1 MSGTDT
7 ENAQSYVLL
16 QIGERS
22 FAFPAPE
29 GSELAPPVRLHQF
42 PHNSPL
48 VSGIIVRRGRLV
60 PVYDVCPLLTG
71 KNSPSHQFY
80 LVARRHF
87 GSTSEPAAI
96 PVNGDSEL
104 VTADAVQVTGPKYV
118 SGMLMIGE
126 ESIGVLGLELV
137 GPRETHE
144 GTHPDYARLSQ

>member
-16 QIGERS
+16 QIGERR
-22 FAFPAPE
+22 FALPAAE
-29 GSELAPPVRLHQF
+29 VSELAPPVRLHQF

-71 KNSPSHQFY
+71 KNSPTHQFY

-87 GSTSEPAAI
+87 GSASEPAAI

-104 VTADAVQVTGPKYV
+104 VTAHTVQVTSPAYV
-118 SGMLMIGE
+118 SGRLMHGG
-126 ESIGVLGLELV
+126 ESIEVLDLDRLVAFESREKNQVNCAELN
-137 GPRETHE
+137 
-144 GTHPDYARLSQ
+144 S

>member
-1 MSGTDT
+1 MSAANTK
-7 ENAQSYVLL
+7 SYVLL
-16 QIGERS
+16 RIGDRR
-22 FAFPAPE
+22 FALPSAE
-29 GSELAPPVRLHQF
+29 VSELAPPLRLHQF

-87 GSTSEPAAI
+87 GSASEPAAI

-104 VTADAVQVTGPKYV
+104 VTADAVQVTSPKYV
-118 SGMLMIGE
+118 SGVLMIGE
-126 ESIGVLGLELV
+126 ESIEVLDLDSLV
-137 GPRETHE
+137 APESHE
-144 GTHPDYARLSQ
+144 NNRLDYARLNQ

>member
-1 MSGTDT
+1 MSAANTK
-7 ENAQSYVLL
+7 SYVLL
-16 QIGERS
+16 RIGDRR
-22 FAFPAPE
+22 FALPSAE
-29 GSELAPPVRLHQF
+29 VSELAPPVRLHQF

-87 GSTSEPAAI
+87 GSASEPAAI

-104 VTADAVQVTGPKYV
+104 VTADAVQVTSPKYV

-126 ESIGVLGLELV
+126 ESIEVLDLDSLV
-137 GPRETHE
+137 APESHKNN
-144 GTHPDYARLSQ
+144 HLDYARLNQ

>member
-1 MSGTDT
+1 MSAA
-7 ENAQSYVLL
+7 NAKSYVLL
-16 QIGERS
+16 QIGNRR
-22 FAFPAPE
+22 FALPSTE
-29 GSELAPPVRLHQF
+29 VSELAPPVRLHQF

-87 GSTSEPAAI
+87 GSASEPAAI

-104 VTADAVQVTGPKYV
+104 VTADAVQVTSPKYV

-126 ESIGVLGLELV
+126 ESIEVLDLDSLV
-137 GPRETHE
+137 AAESQESNHL
-144 GTHPDYARLSQ
+144 DYARLNQ

>member
-7 ENAQSYVLL
+7 GNAQSYVLL
-16 QIGERS
+16 QIGDRR
-22 FAFPAPE
+22 FALPASE
-29 GSELAPPVRLHQF
+29 VSELAPPVRLHQF

-71 KNSPSHQFY
+71 KDSPSHQFY

-87 GSTSEPAAI
+87 GSASEPAAI

-104 VTADAVQVTGPKYV
+104 VTADTVQVTSPVYV
-118 SGMLMIGE
+118 SGRLIHGG
-126 ESIGVLGLELV
+126 ESIEVLDLDRLVAFESREAGLN
-137 GPRETHE
+137 
-144 GTHPDYARLSQ
+144 S

>member
-1 MSGTDT
+1 MSVA
-7 ENAQSYVLL
+7 NAKSYVLL
-16 QIGERS
+16 QIGNRR
-22 FAFPAPE
+22 FALPSAE
-29 GSELAPPVRLHQF
+29 VSELAPPVRLHQF

-87 GSTSEPAAI
+87 GSATEPAAI

-104 VTADAVQVTGPKYV
+104 VTADAVQVTSPKYV

-126 ESIGVLGLELV
+126 ESIEVLDLDSLV
-137 GPRETHE
+137 ASESHE
-144 GTHPDYARLSQ
+144 NNQLDYAGLNQ

>member
-1 MSGTDT
+1 M
-7 ENAQSYVLL
+7 NAANAKSYVLL
-16 QIGERS
+16 QIGDRR
-22 FAFPAPE
+22 FALPSAE
-29 GSELAPPVRLHQF
+29 VSELAPPVRLHQF

-80 LVARRHF
+80 LVAQRHF
-87 GSTSEPAAI
+87 GSASEPAAI

-104 VTADAVQVTGPKYV
+104 VTADAVQVTSPKYV

-126 ESIGVLGLELV
+126 ESIEVLDLDSLV
-137 GPRETHE
+137 AAESHE
-144 GTHPDYARLSQ
+144 NNHVDDARLSR

>member
-1 MSGTDT
+1 MTVA
-7 ENAQSYVLL
+7 NAKSYVLL
-16 QIGERS
+16 QIGNRR
-22 FAFPAPE
+22 FALPSAE
-29 GSELAPPVRLHQF
+29 VSELAPPVRLHQF

-87 GSTSEPAAI
+87 GSASEPAAI

-104 VTADAVQVTGPKYV
+104 VTADAVQVTSPKYV
-118 SGMLMIGE
+118 SGILMIGE
-126 ESIGVLGLELV
+126 ESIEVLDIDSLV
-137 GPRETHE
+137 AAESHE
-144 GTHPDYARLSQ
+144 NGRLDRARLGQ

>member
-1 MSGTDT
+1 MSAASTK
-7 ENAQSYVLL
+7 SYVLL
-16 QIGERS
+16 RIGDRR
-22 FAFPAPE
+22 FALPSAE
-29 GSELAPPVRLHQF
+29 VSELAPPVRLHQF

-87 GSTSEPAAI
+87 GSASEPAAI

-104 VTADAVQVTGPKYV
+104 VTADAVQVTSPKYV

-126 ESIGVLGLELV
+126 ESIEVLDLDSLV
-137 GPRETHE
+137 APEPHE
-144 GTHPDYARLSQ
+144 NNRLDYARLNP

>member
-1 MSGTDT
+1 MSAA
-7 ENAQSYVLL
+7 NAKSYVLL
-16 QIGERS
+16 QIGDRR
-22 FAFPAPE
+22 FALPSAE
-29 GSELAPPVRLHQF
+29 VSELAPPVRLHQF

-87 GSTSEPAAI
+87 GSATEPAAI

-104 VTADAVQVTGPKYV
+104 VTADAVQVTSPNYV
-118 SGMLMIGE
+118 SGILMIGE
-126 ESIGVLGLELV
+126 ESIEVLDLDSLV
-137 GPRETHE
+137 AAESHE
-144 GTHPDYARLSQ
+144 NNHLDYARLGQ

>member
-1 MSGTDT
+1 MSAANTK
-7 ENAQSYVLL
+7 SYVLL
-16 QIGERS
+16 RIGDRR
-22 FAFPAPE
+22 FALPSAE
-29 GSELAPPVRLHQF
+29 VSELAPPVRLHQF

-87 GSTSEPAAI
+87 GSASEPAAI

-104 VTADAVQVTGPKYV
+104 VTADAVQVTSPKYV

-126 ESIGVLGLELV
+126 ESIEVLNLDSLV
-137 GPRETHE
+137 APESHE
-144 GTHPDYARLSQ
+144 NNRLDYARLNP

>member
-1 MSGTDT
+1 MSAANTK
-7 ENAQSYVLL
+7 SYVLL
-16 QIGERS
+16 RS
-22 FAFPAPE
+22 GDRRFASPSAE
-29 GSELAPPVRLHQF
+29 VSELAPPLRLHQF

-87 GSTSEPAAI
+87 GSASEPAAI

-104 VTADAVQVTGPKYV
+104 VTADAVQVTSPKYV
-118 SGMLMIGE
+118 SGVLMIGE
-126 ESIGVLGLELV
+126 ESIEVLDLDSLV
-137 GPRETHE
+137 APESHE
-144 GTHPDYARLSQ
+144 NNRLDYARLNP

>member
-1 MSGTDT
+1 MSVA
-7 ENAQSYVLL
+7 NAKSYVLL
-16 QIGERS
+16 QIGNRR
-22 FAFPAPE
+22 FALPSAE
-29 GSELAPPVRLHQF
+29 VSELAPPVRLHQF

-87 GSTSEPAAI
+87 GSASEPAAI

-104 VTADAVQVTGPKYV
+104 VTADAVQVTSPKYV

-126 ESIGVLGLELV
+126 ESIEVLDLDSLLASES
-137 GPRETHE
+137 HE
-144 GTHPDYARLSQ
+144 NNCLDYAGPGQ

>member
-1 MSGTDT
+1 MSVA
-7 ENAQSYVLL
+7 NAKSYVLL
-16 QIGERS
+16 QIGDRR
-22 FAFPAPE
+22 FALPSAE
-29 GSELAPPVRLHQF
+29 VSELAPPVRLHQF

-87 GSTSEPAAI
+87 GSASEPAAI

-104 VTADAVQVTGPKYV
+104 VTADAVQVTSPKYV

-126 ESIGVLGLELV
+126 ESIEILDLDSLV
-137 GPRETHE
+137 AEESHE
-144 GTHPDYARLSQ
+144 NNRLDYARLGQ

>member
-1 MSGTDT
+1 MSAANTK
-7 ENAQSYVLL
+7 SYVLL
-16 QIGERS
+16 RIGDRR
-22 FAFPAPE
+22 FALPSAE
-29 GSELAPPVRLHQF
+29 VSELAPPLRLHQF

-87 GSTSEPAAI
+87 GSASEPAAI

-104 VTADAVQVTGPKYV
+104 VTADAVQVTSPKYV

-126 ESIGVLGLELV
+126 ESIEVLDLDSLV
-137 GPRETHE
+137 APESHE
-144 GTHPDYARLSQ
+144 NNHLDYARLNQ

>member
-1 MSGTDT
+1 MSVA
-7 ENAQSYVLL
+7 NAKSYVLL
-16 QIGERS
+16 QIGDRR
-22 FAFPAPE
+22 FALPSTE
-29 GSELAPPVRLHQF
+29 VSELAPPVRLHQF

-104 VTADAVQVTGPKYV
+104 VTADAFQVTGPKYV

-126 ESIGVLGLELV
+126 ESIEVLDLDLLV
-137 GPRETHE
+137 AAESHE

>member
-1 MSGTDT
+1 MSAANTK
-7 ENAQSYVLL
+7 SYVLL
-16 QIGERS
+16 RIGDRR
-22 FAFPAPE
+22 FALPSAE
-29 GSELAPPVRLHQF
+29 VSELAPPVRLHQF

-87 GSTSEPAAI
+87 GSASEPAAI
-96 PVNGDSEL
+96 PVSGDSEL
-104 VTADAVQVTGPKYV
+104 VTADAVQVTSPKYV

-126 ESIGVLGLELV
+126 ESIEVLNLDSLV
-137 GPRETHE
+137 APESHE
-144 GTHPDYARLSQ
+144 NNRLDCARLNP

>member
-1 MSGTDT
+1 MSAANTK
-7 ENAQSYVLL
+7 SYVLL
-16 QIGERS
+16 RIGDRR
-22 FAFPAPE
+22 FALPSAE
-29 GSELAPPVRLHQF
+29 VSELAPPVRLHQF

-87 GSTSEPAAI
+87 GSASEPAAI

-104 VTADAVQVTGPKYV
+104 VTADAVQVTSPKYV

-126 ESIGVLGLELV
+126 ESIEVLDLDSLV
-137 GPRETHE
+137 APESHE
-144 GTHPDYARLSQ
+144 NNRLDCARLNP

>member
-1 MSGTDT
+1 MSAA
-7 ENAQSYVLL
+7 NAKSYVLL
-16 QIGERS
+16 QIGNRR
-22 FAFPAPE
+22 FALPSAE
-29 GSELAPPVRLHQF
+29 VSELAPPVRLHQF

-87 GSTSEPAAI
+87 GSASEPAAI

-104 VTADAVQVTGPKYV
+104 VTADAVQVTSPNYV
-118 SGMLMIGE
+118 SGILMIGE
-126 ESIGVLGLELV
+126 ESIEILDLDSLV
-137 GPRETHE
+137 AAESHE
-144 GTHPDYARLSQ
+144 NNRLDYARLGQ